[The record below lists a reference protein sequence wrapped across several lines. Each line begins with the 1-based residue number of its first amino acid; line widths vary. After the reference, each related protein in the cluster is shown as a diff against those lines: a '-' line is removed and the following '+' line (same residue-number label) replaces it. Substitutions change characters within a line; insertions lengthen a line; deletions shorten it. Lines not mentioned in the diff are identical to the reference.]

1 MQPEENSNKTRLPEN
16 QRLHHPASGY
26 QRSRRLVAGYSQL
39 CIRARSATTILTLFE
54 PVGPGS
60 SITHF
65 HSAHRCTRVEKKTSR
80 TRRLCSHSLGFA
92 HADTVTLKLLTS
104 LTHVQTEHLR
114 RIATKTCSK
123 RKNEKIGKKRV
134 SPNNGRDHAVLLTR
148 GIPVGIGMN
157 LSGSCDQKRT

>member
-65 HSAHRCTRVEKKTSR
+65 HSAHRCTRVEKKRLAHVGCVR
-80 TRRLCSHSLGFA
+80 THSDLLML
-92 HADTVTLKLLTS
+92 TLKLLTS